1 MIAMGDK
8 QNNDTNSG
16 SESESSSSSSSD
28 GDAEDAQ
35 ETKLQERVTLLNRQ
49 LEQYPNAYDLY
60 TELIASLKQL
70 GDLDQLTAARER
82 MNAVYPL
89 SPALWLDWI
98 KDARSIACTPDDKR
112 QVECLFKRAIDDY
125 EDVDIWLEYC
135 HFAIGNYEPGSS
147 ESAAVA
153 YEIFE
158 SALSHQGLN
167 VASGI
172 VLWEVYR
179 EFQFL
184 ILAQLPKDETQ
195 KIDEHLRKID
205 KLFRRQLSVP
215 LMNMQSTLAE
225 YEDFLKGVG
234 SSLYPSENSN
244 SPIPADCMEDYKKA
258 LAQLESLL
266 EYEEKIENLSDQDD
280 LTGSV
285 TVWETYLDW
294 ADENARSKTTTDGSG
309 TKRRQAKA
317 SNSTIATV
325 QPLSPNQICCLFER
339 AVTAHCL
346 SPTIWLRF
354 INYLED
360 VLGVDKLRLLRT
372 FARAVRNCPWSVAL
386 WVRYAIATEVA
397 VTEQL
402 LDGGTNG
409 LDATQHS
416 DVEYRAFTKVETV
429 FETALLSG
437 LQNHSDLLQLWIA
450 YCDYRLRRLLRAQK
464 NSPEWE
470 IQLSNLRNTFD
481 RASSEL
487 IQQFEIKSDPEAS
500 LPRYR
505 ALIEAKFVGD
515 VGAARSVW
523 SLLMQSPGRGS
534 QSKFWLAYLEFERD
548 WGDVKHFLKICR
560 MALNSINE
568 PTDTVYSSI
577 LRLSAEIG
585 LPSEQ
590 YYELESR
597 IRSRQR
603 QLEQRRRATSDLA
616 EPANSQTQTEGKP
629 TQAPAPT
636 TDGVKSKNRQK
647 PPAAELPGK
656 KRGLAP
662 SSDSVPAKKTRT
674 ESSKP
679 FQTATATVSTTS
691 TATDATPPVHGER
704 VPHDPAREN
713 RTVFVSNL
721 DFSIDE
727 SQLRARFEPCGVLT
741 SVRLVRDYAGRSK
754 GFAYVEFDDEKA
766 VPVALALD
774 RQPVFG
780 TESRATTDDVQG
792 PDAEQAPLFF
802 RPMFVSRC
810 DPTRAKTDG
819 AFRYQAGRAE
829 PQKLFVRNLDKHVT
843 KDALQTLFGQH
854 GTVVD
859 VRLATY
865 RNGTPK
871 GHAYVEFATANEASR
886 ALIATD
892 GLLVGS
898 KEIAVAISNPPVRN
912 QSQSKSGSAT
922 LSDMTSTHSGTTD
935 SMGQPHFAVPIAPAS
950 KPRTHARTQLSFLP
964 RAIHRTS
971 NASAEASVNEN
982 PVSEPTG
989 GKNNEDFRKL
999 FLS

>member
-1 MIAMGDK
+1 M
-8 QNNDTNSG
+8 
-16 SESESSSSSSSD
+16 
-28 GDAEDAQ
+28 
-35 ETKLQERVTLLNRQ
+35 
-49 LEQYPNAYDLY
+49 
-60 TELIASLKQL
+60 
-70 GDLDQLTAARER
+70 
-82 MNAVYPL
+82 
-89 SPALWLDWI
+89 
-98 KDARSIACTPDDKR
+98 
-112 QVECLFKRAIDDY
+112 
-125 EDVDIWLEYC
+125 
-135 HFAIGNYEPGSS
+135 EP
-147 ESAAVA
+147 
-153 YEIFE
+153 YQ
-158 SALSHQGLN
+158 ALS
-167 VASGI
+167 
-172 VLWEVYR
+172 
-179 EFQFL
+179 
-184 ILAQLPKDETQ
+184 LA
-195 KIDEHLRKID
+195 ICWNR
-205 KLFRRQLSVP
+205 
-215 LMNMQSTLAE
+215 
-225 YEDFLKGVG
+225 
-234 SSLYPSENSN
+234 SN
-244 SPIPADCMEDYKKA
+244 SI
-258 LAQLESLL
+258 S
-266 EYEEKIENLSDQDD
+266 
-280 LTGSV
+280 
-285 TVWETYLDW
+285 
-294 ADENARSKTTTDGSG
+294 
-309 TKRRQAKA
+309 
-317 SNSTIATV
+317 
-325 QPLSPNQICCLFER
+325 
-339 AVTAHCL
+339 
-346 SPTIWLRF
+346 
-354 INYLED
+354 
-360 VLGVDKLRLLRT
+360 KLRLR
-372 FARAVRNCPWSVAL
+372 CPVSHL
-386 WVRYAIATEVA
+386 IN
-397 VTEQL
+397 Q
-402 LDGGTNG
+402 
-409 LDATQHS
+409 
-416 DVEYRAFTKVETV
+416 
-429 FETALLSG
+429 
-437 LQNHSDLLQLWIA
+437 
-450 YCDYRLRRLLRAQK
+450 
-464 NSPEWE
+464 

-487 IQQFEIKSDPEAS
+487 IQQFENKSDPEAS

-515 VGAARSVW
+515 VGAARSIW

-560 MALNSINE
+560 MAVNSINE

-590 YYELESR
+590 YHELESR
-597 IRSRQR
+597 IRLRQR
-603 QLEQRRRATSDLA
+603 QLEQRRRATSDLV
-616 EPANSQTQTEGKP
+616 EPANSQTQTGVKP

-647 PPAAELPGK
+647 PTAAELSGK
-656 KRGLAP
+656 KRGPAP

-679 FQTATATVSTTS
+679 SQTATKTS
-691 TATDATPPVHGER
+691 TSSDATPPVHGER

-727 SQLRARFEPCGVLT
+727 SQLRAKFESCGVLT

-774 RQPVFG
+774 RQSVFG

-792 PDAEQAPLFF
+792 PDTKQAPLFF

-829 PQKLFVRNLDKHVT
+829 PQKLFVRNLDKNVT

-935 SMGQPHFAVPIAPAS
+935 SIGQPHFAVPIAPTS
-950 KPRTHARTQLSFLP
+950 KP
-964 RAIHRTS
+964 
-971 NASAEASVNEN
+971 
-982 PVSEPTG
+982 
-989 GKNNEDFRKL
+989 
-999 FLS
+999 